1 LNVFLKISSVF
12 GFGMIGL
19 WEGIPMG
26 FVLQL
31 PALLVGVVSAFG
43 SATATL
49 IVFLL
54 GERIQAWLLRRRGN
68 APPEKSDRLID
79 RVWRRYGVVGF
90 GLLAPCLVGA
100 PLGVALG
107 IFLRAPARTLL
118 LWLLAGIALWAVLLT
133 IAGAYGSAGI
143 RRLITPSTTAFVSS
157 PSARST
163 FVSTMTPSG

>member
-1 LNVFLKISSVF
+1 MPLKVLSVF

-31 PALLVGVVSAFG
+31 PPLVVGVISALG
-43 SATATL
+43 SAAATL
-49 IVFLL
+49 VVYFL
-54 GERIQAWLLRRRGN
+54 GDRIQVWLLRRRGN
-68 APPEKSDRLID
+68 TPPEKSDRLID

-107 IFLRAPARTLL
+107 LFFRAPARTLL
-118 LWLLAGIALWAVLLT
+118 VWLLAGIALWAVVLT
-133 IAGAYGSAGI
+133 IAGAYGSASI

-157 PSARST
+157 PSALST
-163 FVSTMTPSG
+163 FGSTMTPSG